1 LISKSTKS
9 PVFLKGSSD
18 PNHFSFEINVGKS
31 RIRHGTTLNFERD
44 LEIQFQSHSMSDPTL
59 FDIDFK
65 NKMARFGTTLN
76 KFLRHHPN
84 DGPEVEILEPVE
96 NCTRKT
102 QTSDYIRYYGSGATM
117 DGKVFWENSPDYTWD
132 TYLGYGKLIPGMEK
146 V

>member
-1 LISKSTKS
+1 MTSKSTKS
-9 PVFLKGSSD
+9 QAV
-18 PNHFSFEINVGKS
+18 NN
-31 RIRHGTTLNFERD
+31 
-44 LEIQFQSHSMSDPTL
+44 QF
-59 FDIDFK
+59 I
-65 NKMARFGTTLN
+65 
-76 KFLRHHPN
+76 RHHPN

-146 V
+146 VRNLESIIKISLKATSLRGAIG